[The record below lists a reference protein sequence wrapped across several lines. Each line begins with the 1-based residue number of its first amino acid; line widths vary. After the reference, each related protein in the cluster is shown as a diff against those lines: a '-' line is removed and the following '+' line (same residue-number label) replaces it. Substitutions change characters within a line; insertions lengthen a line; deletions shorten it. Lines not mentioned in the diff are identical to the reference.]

1 MSCQTRGMTASVY
14 ALIGLFVVVSIISGV
29 IAARVVG
36 PRRPWAVVLPA
47 LAAFG
52 ALYLVGH
59 RLFIGFGPEIPL
71 FGFQVAILSDVAFA
85 LAAAFAA
92 ALAQRAA
99 VRLATAASRSAQG

>member
-1 MSCQTRGMTASVY
+1 MTPAVY
-14 ALIGLFVVVSIISGV
+14 ALIGSFVVLSIVSGV

-36 PRRPWAVVLPA
+36 PRRPGAVVLPA

-59 RLFIGFGPEIPL
+59 RLFIGIGPEIPL
-71 FGFQVAILSDVAFA
+71 FGFQVAIVSDVAFA

-92 ALAQRAA
+92 ALAQKAG
-99 VRLATAASRSAQG
+99 VRLTTAA

>member
-1 MSCQTRGMTASVY
+1 MTPSVY
-14 ALIGLFVVVSIISGV
+14 ALIGLFVAVSLISGF

-59 RLFIGFGPEIPL
+59 RLVIGFGPEL
-71 FGFQVAILSDVAFA
+71 SVFGFQVAIVSDVAFA

-92 ALAQRAA
+92 ALAQKAA
-99 VRLATAASRSAQG
+99 VRTRETA